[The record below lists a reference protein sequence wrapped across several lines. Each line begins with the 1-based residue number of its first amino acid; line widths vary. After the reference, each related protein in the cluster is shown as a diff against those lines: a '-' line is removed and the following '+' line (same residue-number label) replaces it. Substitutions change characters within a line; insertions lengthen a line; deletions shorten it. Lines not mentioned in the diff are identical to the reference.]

1 MTRFDLIASG
11 LKSLA
16 HNPDHPDA
24 MFPPVPW
31 SNLEFRMIAD
41 WDVDDSFVMMSRE
54 TYEKF
59 LHHRH
64 AVVLLGFPQGCCVGL
79 RVALGRKTGGFF
91 MDTVST

>member
-59 LHHRH
+59 LQDR
-64 AVVLLGFPQGCCVGL
+64 GL
-79 RVALGRKTGGFF
+79 FYGHGVHLVRSSG
-91 MDTVST
+91 S

>member
-1 MTRFDLIASG
+1 ML
-11 LKSLA
+11 
-16 HNPDHPDA
+16 
-24 MFPPVPW
+24 PPVPW
-31 SNLEFRMIAD
+31 SNLEFRIINMILD
-41 WDVDDSFVMMSRE
+41 WPTDDSLIMMSRKV
-54 TYEKF
+54 YEKF